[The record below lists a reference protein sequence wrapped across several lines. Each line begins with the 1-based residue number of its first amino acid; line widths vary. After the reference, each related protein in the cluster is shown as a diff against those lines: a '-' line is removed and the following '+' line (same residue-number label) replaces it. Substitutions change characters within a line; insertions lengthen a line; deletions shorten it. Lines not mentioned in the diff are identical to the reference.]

1 MFIFSTMNTKLP
13 VKVFKYK
20 RVRKSPRLQKNYEQK
35 GQVDN
40 LPTGIQP
47 DPTETLDAGPTTSKA
62 HNIKLKTK

>member
-1 MFIFSTMNTKLP
+1 MPAEVLKHRLH
-13 VKVFKYK
+13 
-20 RVRKSPRLQKNYEQK
+20 RKSPCLQKKYKQK

-47 DPTETLDAGPTTSKA
+47 DPTETLDAGPITSKA